1 MPSRTFIGRLRL
13 PTQQDAVAELQVG
26 SPTIP
31 DDRVDERS
39 VAFEAH
45 VHLPTSPAPGHEGSI
60 LVQTLCSSG

>member
-31 DDRVDERS
+31 DDWVDERQWLS
-39 VAFEAH
+39 RR
-45 VHLPTSPAPGHEGSI
+45 TSTFPLHPLQVTKA
-60 LVQTLCSSG
+60 V